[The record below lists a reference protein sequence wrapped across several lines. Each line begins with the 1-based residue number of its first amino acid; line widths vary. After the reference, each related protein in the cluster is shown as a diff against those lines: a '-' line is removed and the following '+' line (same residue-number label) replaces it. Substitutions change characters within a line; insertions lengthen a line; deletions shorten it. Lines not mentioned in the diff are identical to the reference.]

1 VQDKSDIRTKMR
13 TVVSIGILMDFSFIS
28 SLLWNPPPIIT
39 RQGDAA
45 EQGRLWRERA

>member
-1 VQDKSDIRTKMR
+1 MR

-39 RQGDAA
+39 RQEYYASATLRTQVIELG
-45 EQGRLWRERA
+45 